1 MNISPET
8 SDNKLNRKKELLEQL
23 KLLENEADEELKTGD
38 IETVTTSEE
47 DTKLEKKIKEKEK
60 KPRTAKQIEQ
70 FELVRRRKMEEARK
84 RKEERDM
91 KDMEYK
97 KELEKKLI
105 DKEIKIKKKQL
116 KQIKVIEELSDDETP
131 VKPKVNNY
139 VKPPPPRPLP
149 PPRPINPYEEFKK
162 KFNIK

>member
-8 SDNKLNRKKELLEQL
+8 SDSKLNRKKELLEQL
-23 KLLENEADEELKTGD
+23 KLLENEADEELKTED
-38 IETVTTSEE
+38 IETENE
-47 DTKLEKKIKEKEK
+47 ADGLEKKIKEKEK

-105 DKEIKIKKKQL
+105 DKAIKIKKKQL

-139 VKPPPPRPLP
+139 VKPPPPIPLP

>member
-8 SDNKLNRKKELLEQL
+8 SDSKLNRKKELLEQL
-23 KLLENEADEELKTGD
+23 KLLENEADEELKTED
-38 IETVTTSEE
+38 IETENE
-47 DTKLEKKIKEKEK
+47 ADGLEKKIKEKEK

-105 DKEIKIKKKQL
+105 DKAIKIKKKQL
-116 KQIKVIEELSDDETP
+116 KQIKVIEQLSDDETP

-139 VKPPPPRPLP
+139 VKPPQPIPLP

>member
-23 KLLENEADEELKTGD
+23 KLLENEADKELKTED
-38 IETVTTSEE
+38 IETLTTSEE

-105 DKEIKIKKKQL
+105 DKAIKIKKKQL
-116 KQIKVIEELSDDETP
+116 KQIKVIEELSDDETS
-131 VKPKVNNY
+131 VTPKINNY
-139 VKPPPPRPLP
+139 VKPIPQAIA
-149 PPRPINPYEEFKK
+149 RPINPYEEFKK